1 MENIINNS
9 EDGVITETEPKRR
22 TYMREW
28 KRKNYKENGEDMK
41 AKNKAYYYKYKFGLD
56 AEDMKKYQNLLPL
69 VAKIRKN
76 LEELQKLN
84 PEFVKDVI
92 EPFLEV

>member
-1 MENIINNS
+1 MN
-9 EDGVITETEPKRR
+9 
-22 TYMREW
+22 
-28 KRKNYKENGEDMK
+28 
-41 AKNKAYYYKYKFGLD
+41 
-56 AEDMKKYQNLLPL
+56 EDMKKYQNLLPL